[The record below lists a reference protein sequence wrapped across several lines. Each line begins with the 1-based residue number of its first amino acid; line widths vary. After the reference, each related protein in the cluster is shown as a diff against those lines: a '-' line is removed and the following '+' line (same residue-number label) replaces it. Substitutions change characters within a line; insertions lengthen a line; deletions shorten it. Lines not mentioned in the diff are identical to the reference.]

1 MTDAS
6 LQALNI
12 LRSTEHFKWYIVP
25 FLVLVI
31 YVYAVEIQK
40 RNWDAVLIG
49 LLFIAGDFIWEIINA
64 LILHFTQYAA
74 LWSTPGDTAYLI
86 LVGINIEIFLLF
98 SITGIIF
105 VKILPEDRAVKI
117 TGIPNRIFIPLVVG
131 AFSICIEILL
141 NRFNALVWEYRCW
154 GNWPHIWSLIIN
166 YMTPYFLICWGYF
179 NVSTRGKAAVLAVF
193 LSVNIVSWIVFVNVL
208 GWI

>member
-12 LRSTEHFKWYIVP
+12 LRSTENFKWYIVP

-31 YVYAVEIQK
+31 YVYAAEIQRK
-40 RNWDAVLIG
+40 NWDAVLIG
-49 LLFIAGDFIWEIINA
+49 LLFIAGDFLWEIINA
-64 LILHFTQYAA
+64 LILHFTRYAA

-105 VKILPEDRAVKI
+105 VKLLPEDRAVKI
-117 TGIPNRIFIPLVVG
+117 LGIPNRIFVPLAVG
-131 AFSICIEILL
+131 SFSICVEIIL
-141 NRFNALVWEYRCW
+141 NRFNALVWEYKYW

-166 YMTPYFLICWGYF
+166 YMAPYFLICWGYF
-179 NVSTRGKAAVLAVF
+179 NVSKKGKALVLAVF
-193 LSVNIVSWIVFVNVL
+193 LSVNIVSWILFVNIL

>member
-1 MTDAS
+1 MTEAS
-6 LQALNI
+6 LQALSI
-12 LRSTEHFKWYIVP
+12 LRSTAHFQWYIVP

-49 LLFIAGDFIWEIINA
+49 LLFISGDFIWEMINA
-64 LILHFTQYAA
+64 LILRFTQYAP

-105 VKILPEDRAVKI
+105 VKLLPEDRHIKI
-117 TGIPNRIFIPLVVG
+117 MGLPNRIFIPLAVG
-131 AFSICIEILL
+131 AFSICVEILL
-141 NRFNALVWEYRCW
+141 NRFNALVWEYRYW

-166 YMTPYFLICWGYF
+166 YMLPYFLICWGYF
-179 NVSTRGKAAVLAVF
+179 NVSTKGKAVV
-193 LSVNIVSWIVFVNVL
+193 LSVFMAINVISWIVFVNIL